1 LYLACDKIKKNI
13 QEGKIMFDTS
23 VTFVGVLLII
33 LKAVIYF
40 IIGFV
45 AMKLV
50 IAALKKVLDRTKLDD
65 IVKQFV
71 ITMAKAVLWIVIIL
85 IILSAIGIEI
95 SSLITILATCGVAIA
110 LALKDSLG
118 NIAGGILVITSKNF
132 GKGDFIEVGGKAGVV
147 QDVGLLYTTIQ
158 TPDNQVVTIPNGVLT
173 TNSVSNYNR
182 AGTRR
187 VDMDFGIAYK
197 SDIAKAKE
205 VIAAMAAQD
214 ERVLKD
220 PAPFVA
226 VDKYEANAVVFAF
239 RVYCS
244 SADYWDVKFA
254 LQDKVK
260 DTLAEAGI
268 AVPSRHLD
276 VTLEK

>member
-1 LYLACDKIKKNI
+1 
-13 QEGKIMFDTS
+13 MFGS
-23 VTFVGVLLII
+23 LSFAAILLVI
-33 LKAVIYF
+33 LKAVLYF
-40 IIGFV
+40 AIAFV
-45 AMKLV
+45 AMKL
-50 IAALKKVLDRTKLDD
+50 ILAAEKKILAKTKMDD
-65 IVKQFV
+65 IVANFIVTITQAILWVVV
-71 ITMAKAVLWIVIIL
+71 IMIV
-85 IILSAIGIEI
+85 LSAIGVDT
-95 SSLITILATCGVAIA
+95 SSVLTVLATCGVAIA

-132 GKGDFIEVGGKAGVV
+132 GKGDFIEVAGKAGVV
-147 QDVGLLYTTIQ
+147 QDVGLLYTTIL
-158 TPDNQVVTIPNGVLT
+158 TPDNQVVTIPNGALT

-182 AGTRR
+182 AGSRR

-205 VIAAMAAQD
+205 VIAAMAAED
-214 ERVLKD
+214 PRVFKD

-226 VDKYEANAVVFAF
+226 VDKYQDNAVVFAF
-239 RVYCS
+239 RVYCA

-260 DTLAEAGI
+260 DTLAANGI

-276 VTLEK
+276 VTVEK

>member
-1 LYLACDKIKKNI
+1 MFNFAELDWTAALLFVVKII
-13 QEGKIMFDTS
+13 VYF
-23 VTFVGVLLII
+23 LI
-33 LKAVIYF
+33 AVI
-40 IIGFV
+40 

-50 IAALKKVLDRTKLDD
+50 ISALKKILDRTKTDD
-65 IVKQFV
+65 IIKQFV
-71 ITMAKAVLWIVIIL
+71 ITAARAVLWVVVIL

-118 NIAGGILVITSKNF
+118 NIAGGILVITSRNF
-132 GKGDFIEVGGKAGVV
+132 GKGDFIEVAGKAGVV
-147 QDVGLLYTTIQ
+147 QDVGLLYTTIL
-158 TPDNQVVTIPNGVLT
+158 TPDNQVVTIPNGALT

-182 AGTRR
+182 QGTRR
-187 VDMDFGIAYK
+187 VDMAFGIAYK

-205 VIAAMAAQD
+205 VIAAMAAKD
-214 ERVLKD
+214 PRVFAD

-226 VDKYEANAVVFAF
+226 VDKYEDNAVVFAF
-239 RVYCS
+239 RVYCK

-254 LQDKVK
+254 LQDQVK
-260 DTLAEAGI
+260 DALAEAGI

-276 VTLEK
+276 VTVEK

>member
-1 LYLACDKIKKNI
+1 MLGATLSTA
-13 QEGKIMFDTS
+13 
-23 VTFVGVLLII
+23 VTLTGVLLLIA
-33 LKAVIYF
+33 KVVIYF
-40 IIGFV
+40 IIAFI
-45 AMKLV
+45 AMKL
-50 IAALKKVLDRTKLDD
+50 IMAAEKKILDKTKLDD
-65 IVKQFV
+65 IIKQFIV
-71 ITMAKAVLWIVIIL
+71 TATKAVLWIVIVL

-118 NIAGGILVITSKNF
+118 NIAGGILVIVSKNF
-132 GKGDFIEVGGKAGVV
+132 GKGDFIEVAGKAGVV
-147 QDVGLLYTTIQ
+147 QDVGLLYTTIT

-197 SDIAKAKE
+197 SDINKAKE
-205 VIAAMAAQD
+205 VIAAMAAKD
-214 ERVLKD
+214 ERVLAD

-226 VDKYEANAVVFAF
+226 VDKYEDNAVVFAF
-239 RVYCS
+239 RVYCK

-260 DTLAEAGI
+260 DTLAENGI

-276 VTLEK
+276 VSIDK

>member
-1 LYLACDKIKKNI
+1 
-13 QEGKIMFDTS
+13 MFGS
-23 VTFVGVLLII
+23 LSFAAILLVI
-33 LKAVIYF
+33 LKAVLFFAIA
-40 IIGFV
+40 FV
-45 AMKLV
+45 GMKL
-50 IAALKKVLDRTKLDD
+50 ILAAEKKILAKTKMDD
-65 IVKQFV
+65 IVVNFIATLTQ
-71 ITMAKAVLWIVIIL
+71 AVLWVVVIMIV
-85 IILSAIGIEI
+85 LSAIGVDT
-95 SSLITILATCGVAIA
+95 SSVLTVLATCGVAIA

-132 GKGDFIEVGGKAGVV
+132 GKGDFIEVAGKAGVV
-147 QDVGLLYTTIQ
+147 QDVGLLYTTIL
-158 TPDNQVVTIPNGVLT
+158 TPDNQVVTIPNGALT

-182 AGTRR
+182 AGSRR

-205 VIAAMAAQD
+205 VIAAMAAED
-214 ERVLKD
+214 PRGFKD

-226 VDKYEANAVVFAF
+226 VDKYQDNAVVFAF
-239 RVYCS
+239 RVYCA

-260 DTLAEAGI
+260 DTLAANGI

-276 VTLEK
+276 VTVEK

>member
-1 LYLACDKIKKNI
+1 MVDFKALLPVILRAILY
-13 QEGKIMFDTS
+13 
-23 VTFVGVLLII
+23 FVI
-33 LKAVIYF
+33 A
-40 IIGFV
+40 FV

-50 IAALKKVLDRTKLDD
+50 MAAVRKILEKSKFDEIVSNFIA
-65 IVKQFV
+65 
-71 ITMAKAVLWIVIIL
+71 TMINAVLWVVVIL
-85 IILSAIGIEI
+85 IILAAIGIDT
-95 SSLITILATCGVAIA
+95 SSILTVLATCGIAVA

-132 GKGDFIEVGGKAGVV
+132 GKGDFIEVAGKAGVV
-147 QDVGLLYTTIQ
+147 QEVGLLYTTIL
-158 TPDNQVVTIPNGVLT
+158 TPDNQVVTIPNGALT

-182 AGTRR
+182 AGSRR

-205 VIAAMAAQD
+205 VIAAMAAED
-214 ERVLKD
+214 PRVFKD

-226 VDKYEANAVVFAF
+226 VDKYQDNAVVFAF
-239 RVYCS
+239 RVYCA
-244 SADYWDVKFA
+244 SADYWGVKFD

-260 DTLAEAGI
+260 DTLAANGI

-276 VTLEK
+276 VTVEK

>member
-1 LYLACDKIKKNI
+1 
-13 QEGKIMFDTS
+13 MFGS
-23 VTFVGVLLII
+23 LSFAAILLVI
-33 LKAVIYF
+33 LKAVLFFAIA
-40 IIGFV
+40 FV
-45 AMKLV
+45 GMKL
-50 IAALKKVLDRTKLDD
+50 ILAAVKKILAKTKMDD
-65 IVKQFV
+65 IVVNFIATLTQ
-71 ITMAKAVLWIVIIL
+71 AVLWVVVIMIV
-85 IILSAIGIEI
+85 LSAIGVDT
-95 SSLITILATCGVAIA
+95 SSVLTVLATCGVAIA

-132 GKGDFIEVGGKAGVV
+132 GKGDFIEVAGKAGVV
-147 QDVGLLYTTIQ
+147 QDVGLLYTTIL
-158 TPDNQVVTIPNGVLT
+158 TPDNQVVTIPNGALT

-182 AGTRR
+182 AGSRR

-205 VIAAMAAQD
+205 VIAAMAAED
-214 ERVLKD
+214 PRVFKD

-226 VDKYEANAVVFAF
+226 VDKYQDNAVVFAF
-239 RVYCS
+239 RVYCA

-260 DTLAEAGI
+260 DTLAANGI

-276 VTLEK
+276 VTVEK

>member
-1 LYLACDKIKKNI
+1 
-13 QEGKIMFDTS
+13 MFGS
-23 VTFVGVLLII
+23 LSFAAILVII
-33 LKAVIYF
+33 LKAVLFFAIA
-40 IIGFV
+40 FV
-45 AMKLV
+45 GMKL
-50 IAALKKVLDRTKLDD
+50 ILAAEKKILAKTKMDD
-65 IVKQFV
+65 IVVNFIATLTQ
-71 ITMAKAVLWIVIIL
+71 AVLWVVVIMIV
-85 IILSAIGIEI
+85 LSAIGVDT
-95 SSLITILATCGVAIA
+95 SSVLTVLATCGVAIA

-132 GKGDFIEVGGKAGVV
+132 GKGDFIEVAGKAGVV
-147 QDVGLLYTTIQ
+147 QDVGLLYTTIL
-158 TPDNQVVTIPNGVLT
+158 TPDNQVVTIPNGALT

-182 AGTRR
+182 AGSRR

-205 VIAAMAAQD
+205 VIAAMAAED
-214 ERVLKD
+214 PRVFKD

-226 VDKYEANAVVFAF
+226 VDKYQDNAVVFAF
-239 RVYCS
+239 RVYCA

-260 DTLAEAGI
+260 DTLAANGI

-276 VTLEK
+276 VTVEK

>member
-1 LYLACDKIKKNI
+1 
-13 QEGKIMFDTS
+13 MFGS
-23 VTFVGVLLII
+23 LSFAAILLVI
-33 LKAVIYF
+33 LKAVLFFAIA
-40 IIGFV
+40 FV
-45 AMKLV
+45 GMKL
-50 IAALKKVLDRTKLDD
+50 ILAAEKKILAKTKMDD
-65 IVKQFV
+65 IVVNFIATLTQ
-71 ITMAKAVLWIVIIL
+71 AVLWVVVIMIV
-85 IILSAIGIEI
+85 LSAIGVDT
-95 SSLITILATCGVAIA
+95 SSVLTVLATCGVAIA

-132 GKGDFIEVGGKAGVV
+132 GKGDFIEVAGKAGVV
-147 QDVGLLYTTIQ
+147 QDVGLLYTTIL
-158 TPDNQVVTIPNGVLT
+158 TPDNQVVTIPNGALT

-182 AGTRR
+182 AGSRR

-205 VIAAMAAQD
+205 VIAAMAAED
-214 ERVLKD
+214 PRVFKD

-226 VDKYEANAVVFAF
+226 VDKYQDNAVVFAF
-239 RVYCS
+239 RVYCA

-260 DTLAEAGI
+260 DTLAANGI

-276 VTLEK
+276 VTVEK

>member
-1 LYLACDKIKKNI
+1 
-13 QEGKIMFDTS
+13 MFGS
-23 VTFVGVLLII
+23 LSFAAILLVI
-33 LKAVIYF
+33 LKAVLFFAIA
-40 IIGFV
+40 FV
-45 AMKLV
+45 GMKL
-50 IAALKKVLDRTKLDD
+50 ILAAERKILAKTKMDD
-65 IVKQFV
+65 IVVNFIATLTQ
-71 ITMAKAVLWIVIIL
+71 AVLWVVVIMIV
-85 IILSAIGIEI
+85 LSAIGVDT
-95 SSLITILATCGVAIA
+95 SSVLTVLATCGVAIA

-132 GKGDFIEVGGKAGVV
+132 GKGDFIEVAGKAGVV
-147 QDVGLLYTTIQ
+147 QDVGLLYTTIL
-158 TPDNQVVTIPNGVLT
+158 TPDNQVVTIPNGALT

-182 AGTRR
+182 AGSRR

-205 VIAAMAAQD
+205 VIAAMAAED
-214 ERVLKD
+214 PRVFKD

-226 VDKYEANAVVFAF
+226 VDKYQDNAVVFAF
-239 RVYCS
+239 RVYCA

-260 DTLAEAGI
+260 DTLAANGI

-276 VTLEK
+276 VTVEK

>member
-1 LYLACDKIKKNI
+1 
-13 QEGKIMFDTS
+13 MFGS
-23 VTFVGVLLII
+23 LSFAAILVII
-33 LKAVIYF
+33 LKAVLFFAIA
-40 IIGFV
+40 FV
-45 AMKLV
+45 GMKL
-50 IAALKKVLDRTKLDD
+50 ILAAEKKILAKTEMDD
-65 IVKQFV
+65 IVVNFIATLTQ
-71 ITMAKAVLWIVIIL
+71 AVLWVVVIMIV
-85 IILSAIGIEI
+85 LSAIGVDT
-95 SSLITILATCGVAIA
+95 SSVLTVLATCGVAIA

-132 GKGDFIEVGGKAGVV
+132 GKGDFIEVAGKAGVV
-147 QDVGLLYTTIQ
+147 QDVGLLYTTIL
-158 TPDNQVVTIPNGVLT
+158 TPDNQVVTIPNGALT

-182 AGTRR
+182 AGSRR

-205 VIAAMAAQD
+205 VIAAMAAED
-214 ERVLKD
+214 PRVFKD

-226 VDKYEANAVVFAF
+226 VDKYQDNAVVFAF
-239 RVYCS
+239 RVYCA

-260 DTLAEAGI
+260 DTLAANGI

-276 VTLEK
+276 VTVEK